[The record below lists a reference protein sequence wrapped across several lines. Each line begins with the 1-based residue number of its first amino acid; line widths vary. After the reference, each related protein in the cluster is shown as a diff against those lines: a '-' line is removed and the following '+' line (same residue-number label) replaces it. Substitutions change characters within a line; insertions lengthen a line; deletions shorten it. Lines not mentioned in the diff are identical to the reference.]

1 MATFFQ
7 SDASSKPRSA
17 RLRAQPR
24 GAFACSS
31 RVESLAER
39 LSQIARLRRFT
50 PFAPFAQLSHLTRLT
65 PLSLALVSALVHA
78 QTSNANSD
86 ASTTAGSTLAPVFVT
101 ANPLGDSDL
110 ISPATSV
117 GGDDL
122 TLRAANSLG
131 ETLNGLPGV
140 STTTYGPMVGR
151 PIIRGMDGDRIRLLQ
166 NGVAAYDASS
176 LSYDH
181 AVPQDPLSIERVEI
195 VRGPAALLYGGNAI
209 GGVVNTID
217 NRIPREPIQG
227 VTGAIDASYGGA
239 NDARAG
245 AAQVEAGNG
254 QFAFHVDAFDRDTS
268 NQRIPGYAHSAAQR
282 AADGGADEPYGSIP
296 NSDGRWHGGAVGTS
310 YTWADGYAGISYNG
324 FQSDYGSVAEDDV
337 RLRMHQDHV
346 AVASEIR
353 NLSGPF
359 SQLKFDFGYTDY
371 EHREIDNG
379 EVGTTFRNHGY
390 EARLEARHKKIGP
403 LEGAIGVQ
411 VSQNTFSALGDE
423 ALVPTTQTTNI
434 ALFGL
439 EEWQVTQRLKLSAG
453 ARLEHVKLDPTPN
466 GNERFANAQGRDFN
480 AGSVSAGALYQL
492 APAWSLA
499 GNIAYTERAPTF
511 YELYANGPH
520 DATGQYLIGNPDA
533 QKEKAV
539 STDLSLRFERG
550 PNKASAGV
558 FYSRFRNY
566 LTEYNTGRLVDD
578 DDEVVPAGTDDA
590 LNEAVYRGVRA
601 EFYGVE
607 LDGKWRVFAK
617 GAHRVDVAFTADYTH
632 ARNVDT
638 GEALPRIAPLRA
650 TLAADYGYGPF
661 GARAELVHAWAQHR
675 VPEDDLPTGGYTTLG
690 LILTYKFRV
699 GPTNWLAYVRGDNL
713 TNQDVRYASSVVRD
727 IAPEGGRSVMVGLRS
742 TF

>member
-1 MATFFQ
+1 MATI
-7 SDASSKPRSA
+7 P
-17 RLRAQPR
+17 LT
-24 GAFACSS
+24 
-31 RVESLAER
+31 SL
-39 LSQIARLRRFT
+39 
-50 PFAPFAQLSHLTRLT
+50 
-65 PLSLALVSALVHA
+65 SALVAGLRFARVLPLAPLPLALCGALAHA
-78 QTSNANSD
+78 QSPATNDANAV
-86 ASTTAGSTLAPVFVT
+86 AGDTQPGGATLTPVFVT
-101 ANPLGDSDL
+101 ANPLGS
-110 ISPATSV
+110 T
-117 GGDDL
+117 DL
-122 TLRAANSLG
+122 TAPSTALYGDALVLRRANSLG

-166 NGVAAYDASS
+166 NGVAAFDASS

-217 NRIPREPIQG
+217 NRIPREPISG
-227 VTGAIDASYGGA
+227 VTGAVDASYGGA

-245 AAQVEAGNG
+245 AAQVEGGNG
-254 QFAFHVDAFDRDTS
+254 GFAFHVDAFARDTS
-268 NQRIPGYAHSAAQR
+268 NQRIPGYAHSAQQR
-282 AADGGADEPYGSIP
+282 ALDGPDAEEPYGSIP
-296 NSDGRWHGGAVGTS
+296 NSDGRWHGGAVGSS

-324 FQSDYGSVAEDDV
+324 FDANYGSVAEDDV

-346 AVASEIR
+346 ALASEVR
-353 NLSGPF
+353 NLQGPI

-379 EVGTTFRNHGY
+379 ETSTTFRNHGY
-390 EARLEARHKKIGP
+390 EARIEARHAKLGP
-403 LEGAIGVQ
+403 LEGAFGVQ

-423 ALVPTTQTTNI
+423 ALVPTTQTTNV

-439 EEWQVTQRLKLSAG
+439 EEWNVTPALKLSLG
-453 ARLEHVKLDPTPN
+453 GRIEHVKLDPVAGEDGTK
-466 GNERFANAQGRDFN
+466 FAGVQARDFN
-480 AGSVSAGALYQL
+480 AGSLSAGALYKL
-492 APAWSLA
+492 TPVWSVV
-499 GNIAYTERAPTF
+499 GNVAYTERAPTF

-539 STDLSLRFERG
+539 STDLSLRYESG

-566 LTEYNTGRLVDD
+566 LTEYNTGRLVDGED
-578 DDEVVPAGTDDA
+578 TPVPAGTADA
-590 LNEAVYRGVRA
+590 LNEAVYRGVPA

-607 LDGKWRVFAK
+607 LEGRWRVLER
-617 GAHRVDVAFTADYTH
+617 GAHRLDVGLTADYTH
-632 ARNVDT
+632 ARNADT
-638 GEALPRIAPLRA
+638 GAPLPRIAPLRA
-650 TLAADYGYGPF
+650 TLNADYGYGPF
-661 GARAELVHAWAQHR
+661 GAHAELVHAWAQNR
-675 VPEDDLPTGGYTTLG
+675 VPEDDLPTAGYTTLA
-690 LILTYKFRV
+690 LALTCKFHV
-699 GPTNWLAYVRGDNL
+699 GATNWLAYVRGDNL

-727 IAPEGGRSVMVGLRS
+727 IAPEGGRSVMVGLRT

>member
-1 MATFFQ
+1 VATIPLT
-7 SDASSKPRSA
+7 SLSA
-17 RLRAQPR
+17 LLAGLR
-24 GAFACSS
+24 FA
-31 RVESLAER
+31 RVL
-39 LSQIARLRRFT
+39 
-50 PFAPFAQLSHLTRLT
+50 
-65 PLSLALVSALVHA
+65 PLVPLPLALCGPLAHA
-78 QTSNANSD
+78 QSSVGDAADNSGGVAASPD
-86 ASTTAGSTLAPVFVT
+86 ATLAPVFVT
-101 ANPLGDSDL
+101 ANPLGSGAL
-110 ISPATSV
+110 TSPTAALD
-117 GGDDL
+117 GDAL
-122 TLRAANSLG
+122 VLRRANSLG

-166 NGVAAYDASS
+166 NGVAAFDASS

-217 NRIPREPIQG
+217 NRIPREPISG
-227 VTGAIDASYGGA
+227 VTGAVDASYGGA

-245 AAQVEAGNG
+245 AAQVEGGNG
-254 QFAFHVDAFDRDTS
+254 GFAFHVDAFDRDTS
-268 NQRIPGYAHSAAQR
+268 NQRIPGYAHSAQQR
-282 AADGGADEPYGSIP
+282 AIDGPDAEQPYGSIP

-324 FQSDYGSVAEDDV
+324 FDANYGSVAEDDV

-346 AVASEIR
+346 AVASEVR
-353 NLSGPF
+353 NLQGPI

-379 EVGTTFRNHGY
+379 ETSTTFRNHGY
-390 EARLEARHKKIGP
+390 EARLEARHAKLGP
-403 LEGAIGVQ
+403 LEGAFGVQ

-423 ALVPTTQTTNI
+423 ALVPTTQTTNV

-439 EEWQVTQRLKLSAG
+439 EEWNVTPALKLSVG
-453 ARLEHVKLDPTPN
+453 GRIEHVKLDPVAGDGTK
-466 GNERFANAQGRDFN
+466 FADASSRDFN
-480 AGSVSAGALYQL
+480 AGSLSAGALYKL
-492 APAWSLA
+492 TPVWSLA
-499 GNIAYTERAPTF
+499 GNVAYTERAPTF

-533 QKEKAV
+533 QKEKAI
-539 STDLSLRFERG
+539 STDLSLRYESG

-578 DDEVVPAGTDDA
+578 DDTPVPAGTPDA
-590 LNEAVYRGVRA
+590 LNEAVYRGVPA

-607 LDGKWRVFAK
+607 LEGRWRVLAR
-617 GAHRVDVAFTADYTH
+617 GAHRLDLGLTADYTH

-638 GEALPRIAPLRA
+638 GAPLPRIAPLRA
-650 TLAADYGYGPF
+650 TLNADYGYGPF
-661 GARAELVHAWAQHR
+661 GAHGELVHAWAQHR
-675 VPEDDLPTGGYTTLG
+675 VPADDFPTAGYTTLA
-690 LILTYKFRV
+690 LALTYKFHV
-699 GPTNWLAYVRGDNL
+699 GATNWLAYLRGDNL

-727 IAPEGGRSVMVGLRS
+727 IAPEGGRSVMVGLRT

>member
-39 LSQIARLRRFT
+39 LSQTARLRRFT

-86 ASTTAGSTLAPVFVT
+86 ASTTTGSTLAPVFVT

-480 AGSVSAGALYQL
+480 AGSVSAGALRVRDVARQRPRRCEL
-492 APAWSLA
+492 
-499 GNIAYTERAPTF
+499 IERADVLRALRERAARRDRP
-511 YELYANGPH
+511 
-520 DATGQYLIGNPDA
+520 
-533 QKEKAV
+533 V
-539 STDLSLRFERG
+539 SDRQSGCAEREGGLDGSVAALRARPQQGERG
-550 PNKASAGV
+550 
-558 FYSRFRNY
+558 
-566 LTEYNTGRLVDD
+566 
-578 DDEVVPAGTDDA
+578 
-590 LNEAVYRGVRA
+590 
-601 EFYGVE
+601 
-607 LDGKWRVFAK
+607 RVLQPLPQLSD
-617 GAHRVDVAFTADYTH
+617 RVQH
-632 ARNVDT
+632 
-638 GEALPRIAPLRA
+638 GPPRR
-650 TLAADYGYGPF
+650 
-661 GARAELVHAWAQHR
+661 R
-675 VPEDDLPTGGYTTLG
+675 
-690 LILTYKFRV
+690 
-699 GPTNWLAYVRGDNL
+699 
-713 TNQDVRYASSVVRD
+713 
-727 IAPEGGRSVMVGLRS
+727 
-742 TF
+742 

>member
-1 MATFFQ
+1 MATIPFT
-7 SDASSKPRSA
+7 SLPALLA
-17 RLRAQPR
+17 RLR
-24 GAFACSS
+24 FA
-31 RVESLAER
+31 RVLPLA
-39 LSQIARLRRFT
+39 
-50 PFAPFAQLSHLTRLT
+50 
-65 PLSLALVSALVHA
+65 PLPLALCGALAHA
-78 QTSNANSD
+78 QSTGTNVGD
-86 ASTTAGSTLAPVFVT
+86 AASGETRQSVATLAPVFVT
-101 ANPLGDSDL
+101 ANPLGN
-110 ISPATSV
+110 T
-117 GGDDL
+117 DL
-122 TLRAANSLG
+122 TAPSTALSGDALVLRSANSLG

-166 NGVAAYDASS
+166 NGVAAFDASS

-217 NRIPREPIQG
+217 NRIPREPISG
-227 VTGAIDASYGGA
+227 VTGTVDASYGGA

-245 AAQVEAGNG
+245 AAQVEGGNG
-254 QFAFHVDAFDRDTS
+254 GFAFHVDAFARDTS
-268 NQRIPGYAHSAAQR
+268 NERIPGYAHSAQQR
-282 AADGGADEPYGSIP
+282 ALDGPDAEQPYGSIP
-296 NSDGRWHGGAVGTS
+296 NSDGRWHGGSVGTS

-324 FQSDYGSVAEDDV
+324 FDANYGSVAEDDV

-346 AVASEIR
+346 AVASEVR
-353 NLSGPF
+353 NLQGPI

-379 EVGTTFRNHGY
+379 ETSTTFRNHGY
-390 EARLEARHKKIGP
+390 EARIEARHAKIGP
-403 LEGAIGVQ
+403 LEGAFGVQ

-423 ALVPTTQTTNI
+423 ALVPTTQTTNV

-439 EEWQVTQRLKLSAG
+439 EEWNVTPALKLSVG
-453 ARLEHVKLDPTPN
+453 GRIEHVKLDPVAGEEGTK
-466 GNERFANAQGRDFN
+466 FAGAASRDFN
-480 AGSVSAGALYQL
+480 AGSLSAGALYKL
-492 APAWSLA
+492 TPVWSVV
-499 GNIAYTERAPTF
+499 GNVAYTERAPTF

-533 QKEKAV
+533 QKEKAI
-539 STDLSLRFERG
+539 STDLSLRYASG

-578 DDEVVPAGTDDA
+578 DDTPVPAGTADA
-590 LNEAVYRGVRA
+590 LNEAVYRGVPA

-607 LDGKWRVFAK
+607 LEGRWRVLEK
-617 GAHRVDVAFTADYTH
+617 GAHRLDLGLTGDYTH
-632 ARNVDT
+632 ARNADT
-638 GEALPRIAPLRA
+638 GAPLPRIAPLRV
-650 TLAADYGYGPF
+650 TLDADYGYGPF
-661 GARAELVHAWAQHR
+661 GANAELVHAWAQHR
-675 VPEDDLPTGGYTTLG
+675 VPEDDFPTAGYTTLA
-690 LILTYKFRV
+690 IALTYKFHV
-699 GPTNWLAYVRGDNL
+699 GATNWLAYLRGDNL

-727 IAPEGGRSVMVGLRS
+727 IAPEGGRSVMVGLRT